1 MKTISSVF
9 LFLLLSIHLLG
20 QDVHTIFTMAR
31 ENAVLGNTEAAIA
44 QLERV
49 IFFGEGIY
57 DAEAFALQGDMFA
70 KSGAF
75 DEAANAYNQAA
86 QASNDEKQIVRLKL
100 QQSAS
105 LIRSGKAELAT
116 IELFGIQPASND
128 SAYIKQQFLLGIT
141 QFKAGEFENSR
152 VAFRASANDKMKP
165 QVDSLFDELASI
177 KHPKAKT
184 ARVLS
189 IIFPGAGQF
198 YAGDIKNGINS
209 MLLTGGFI
217 ALGYF
222 VATRYSLLDATVA
235 VIPWIQRYYMG
246 GFKRAGL
253 IAEERMKEKQD
264 KIYRGIIAKFQVD
277 SVSNSK

>member
-1 MKTISSVF
+1 MKTTSGVF
-9 LFLLLSIHLLG
+9 LFLLINLRLWG
-20 QDVHTIFTMAR
+20 QDVRTTFAMAR
-31 ENAVLGNTEAAIA
+31 ENAALGNTEAAIP

-49 IFFGEGIY
+49 IFFGEGQF
-57 DAEAFALQGDMFA
+57 DAEAFALLGDMHA

-86 QASNDEKQIVRLKL
+86 QTSSEEHQVVRLKL
-100 QQSAS
+100 QQAAA
-105 LIRSGKAELAT
+105 LIRAGKTELAS
-116 IELFGIQPASND
+116 IELLGIQTDKND
-128 SAYIKQQFLLGIT
+128 STFQKQQFLLGIT

-152 VAFRASANDKMKP
+152 VAFLAAADEKTKL
-165 QVDSLFDELASI
+165 QVDSLFAALADI
-177 KHPKAKT
+177 KHPKSKT

-198 YAGDIKNGINS
+198 YAGDLKNGLNS

-246 GFKRAGL
+246 GFKRAGF

-277 SVSNSK
+277 SVSNSE

>member
-1 MKTISSVF
+1 MKTTSSVF
-9 LFLLLSIHLLG
+9 LFLLLSLRLWG
-20 QDVHTIFTMAR
+20 QDVHTTFTMAR
-31 ENAVLGNTEAAIA
+31 ENAALGNTEAAIA
-44 QLERV
+44 ELERV
-49 IFFGEGIY
+49 IFFGEGQF
-57 DAEAFALQGDMFA
+57 DAEAFALLGDMHA
-70 KSGAF
+70 KSSAF

-86 QASNDEKQIVRLKL
+86 QASSEDEQIVKLKL
-100 QQSAS
+100 QQSAM
-105 LIRSGKAELAT
+105 LIRAGKGELAS
-116 IELFGIQPASND
+116 IELLGIQTDASD
-128 SAYIKQQFLLGIT
+128 STYLKHQFLLGIT

-152 VAFRASANDKMKP
+152 VSFLAAADEKAKP
-165 QVDSLFDELASI
+165 KIDSLFAELASI
-177 KHPKAKT
+177 KHPKVKT

-264 KIYRGIIAKFQVD
+264 RIYRALIAVF
-277 SVSNSK
+277 

>member
-1 MKTISSVF
+1 LKAILSVS
-9 LFLLLSIHLLG
+9 LALLLSALLHG
-20 QDVHTIFTMAR
+20 QDVHATFAMAR
-31 ENAVLGNTEAAIA
+31 ANAALGNIDAAVQ

-49 IFFGEGIY
+49 IFFGEGKY
-57 DAEAFALQGDMFA
+57 DAEAFALQGDLFA

-86 QASNDEKQIVRLKL
+86 QAISDEKQIVRLKL

-105 LIRSGKAELAT
+105 LIRSGKTELAT
-116 IELFGIQPASND
+116 IELFGIQPDSND
-128 SAYIKQQFLLGIT
+128 STYLKQQFLLGIT

-152 VAFRASANDKMKP
+152 LAFRSAANEKAKP

-198 YAGDIKNGINS
+198 YSGDIKNGVNS
-209 MLLTGGFI
+209 LLLTGGFVL
-217 ALGYF
+217 LGYF
-222 VATRYSLLDATVA
+222 VATQYSLLDATVA

-246 GFKRAGL
+246 GFKRAGF

-264 KIYRGIIAKFQVD
+264 KIYRQIIAKFQVD
-277 SVSNSK
+277 TTSN